1 MPSISSN
8 LSTKELDLPEIEVLL
23 ATFNGELYLSEFL
36 DSLSKQHGVK
46 IHLVVSDDGSTDRT
60 LEIVEE
66 FRNEFA
72 SLNILNGP
80 KLGPAK
86 NFFFLIQ
93 NSSHSF
99 VALADQDDIWLPE
112 HLKNSINR
120 IQVSHPKASMTATS
134 VWEIDFDQ
142 ENACI
147 WPSNQNPFCFP
158 RIFFENYIRGCTIV
172 FNSEFRNLLINFE
185 TQKTIMHDW
194 WIGIIGWCFAE
205 FSFSDYPEIVY
216 RLHAG
221 QHVGNEK
228 RNLKKQ
234 IRNFKNSNFAS
245 TLLEQMYIL
254 KKHNLVDDS
263 ENLIKVFNLISILES
278 PFLERIKLLQ
288 RNLTFRSCWYQN
300 LIVKIVLFLG
310 IPQWV
315 QRRLRS
321 RKTQPLND

>member
-1 MPSISSN
+1 MPSISSDS
-8 LSTKELDLPEIEVLL
+8 STKELDLPEVEVLL
-23 ATFNGELYLSEFL
+23 ATFNGERYLSEFL
-36 DSLSKQHGVK
+36 DSLSRQLGVK

-66 FRNEFA
+66 FRYEFA
-72 SLNILNGP
+72 SLSILTGP

-86 NFFFLIQ
+86 NFYFLIQ

-112 HLKNSINR
+112 HLQNSINR

-134 VWEIDFDQ
+134 VWEIDFDH

-147 WPSNQNPFCFP
+147 WPSDQNPFCFP

-172 FNSEFRNLLINFE
+172 FNAEFRNLLNNFE

-205 FSFSDYPEIVY
+205 FSFSDYPEIIY

-228 RNLKKQ
+228 RNLKNQ
-234 IRNFKNSNFAS
+234 LRNFKKSDFAS

-254 KKHNLVDDS
+254 KKNNLVGDS
-263 ENLIKVFNLISILES
+263 ENLFKVFNLISILES
-278 PFLERIKLLQ
+278 PFLQRIKLLE
-288 RNLTFRSCWYQN
+288 RNLNFRSRWYQN
-300 LIVKIVLFLG
+300 LIVKIFLFLG

-315 QRRLRS
+315 QRRFRS
-321 RKTQPLND
+321 HKINL